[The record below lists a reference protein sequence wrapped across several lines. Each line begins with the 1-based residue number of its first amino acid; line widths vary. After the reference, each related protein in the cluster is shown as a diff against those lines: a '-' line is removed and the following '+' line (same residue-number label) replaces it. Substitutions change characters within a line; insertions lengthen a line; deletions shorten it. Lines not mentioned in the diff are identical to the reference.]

1 MAERDQI
8 VVDVKLLGSSFEDMM
23 AEPLA
28 MALNASIFKTPK
40 ILLRHNESAYIPHAF
55 SFGPF
60 HCKNEQLKLTQRIKW
75 KYMQG
80 ILRRSPDP
88 HRKWRELV
96 DAIASL
102 KDPARQCYAG
112 SIDLDDRE
120 FIEVLVLDGCFI
132 IELFRKDCDILPKE
146 PDDPIFAMSC
156 FLEYLNHDLIL
167 LENQIPWLV
176 LERLFSLTMAPDS
189 ERKSL
194 IMVTLEYFAN
204 IFSSKKPDETKP
216 EQFEV
221 RNIKHIL
228 DLLRH
233 SLVLPLEKG
242 YKCSNRKREWDI
254 CPSAMT
260 LQESGIKLQR
270 VNSASILDIKF
281 RSNGVLEIPPLLI
294 QETTETLFRNLIS
307 FEQCCPN
314 YEPIVT
320 SYAKLMD
327 SLIDTNKDV
336 KLLFEY
342 HLIDNWLNIGDVTQF
357 FKKLYYDAR
366 VKNFYYLP
374 VCQEVNLYCRRW
386 RSRLRYAYTH
396 RYCGSPWAIVSQ
408 VVGTILLI
416 LAILQTLFSS
426 PPFK

>member
-1 MAERDQI
+1 MAESDQI

-23 AEPLA
+23 AEKLA

-40 ILLRHNESAYIPHAF
+40 VLFRHNENAYIPRAF

-60 HCKNEQLKLTQRIKW
+60 HWKDEQLKLTQTMKW
-75 KYMQG
+75 KCMQDL
-80 ILRRSPDP
+80 LRRSRDP
-88 HRKWRELV
+88 HLKWREIV
-96 DAIASL
+96 DAVAPL
-102 KDPARQCYAG
+102 KDHARLCYAG
-112 SIDLDDRE
+112 SIDLDDHE

-132 IELFRKDCDILPKE
+132 IELFRKDSGIFPKQ
-146 PDDPIFAMSC
+146 PDDPTFAMSC

-176 LERLFSLTMAPDS
+176 LERLFSLTKASDS
-189 ERKSL
+189 ERESL
-194 IMVTLEYFAN
+194 ITLTLEYFAN
-204 IFSSKKPDETKP
+204 IFSSRKPETKP

-242 YKCSNRKREWDI
+242 YKCSYRQGGWEN
-254 CPSAMT
+254 CPSVMKM
-260 LQESGIKLQR
+260 QQSGIKLQR

-281 RSNGVLEIPPLLI
+281 RSNGALEMPPLI
-294 QETTETLFRNLIS
+294 IHKTTETLFRNLIS

-320 SYAKLMD
+320 SYANLMASVIHNKED
-327 SLIDTNKDV
+327 VELLSEYLLIENC
-336 KLLFEY
+336 
-342 HLIDNWLNIGDVTQF
+342 LNPGDVTHF
-357 FKKLYYDAR
+357 FKILYNDAHLT
-366 VKNFYYLP
+366 NFYYQALL
-374 VCQEVNLYCRRW
+374 QEVKMYCGHW
-386 RSRLRYAYTH
+386 SSRLRYEYMH
-396 RYCGSPWAIVSQ
+396 RYCGSPWAVVSQ

-416 LAILQTLFSS
+416 LTFLQTLFSS
-426 PPFK
+426 PYFK

>member
-1 MAERDQI
+1 MEKRDEI

-23 AEPLA
+23 AESLA
-28 MALNASIFKTPK
+28 MALNASIFKTPQV
-40 ILLRHNESAYIPHAF
+40 LLRYNENAYIPRAF

-60 HCKNEQLKLTQRIKW
+60 HWKDEQLKLTQTIKW
-75 KYMQG
+75 KFVQG
-80 ILRRSPDP
+80 VLRRSPDP
-88 HRKWRELV
+88 HLKWRELV

-132 IELFRKDCDILPKE
+132 IELFRKDCGILPKE

-221 RNIKHIL
+221 RNVKHIL

-242 YKCSNRKREWDI
+242 YKYCNRQGGWEYS
-254 CPSAMT
+254 PSVMKM
-260 LQESGIKLQR
+260 QQSGIKLQR

-281 RSNGVLEIPPLLI
+281 RNGALEIPPLLI
-294 QETTETLFRNLIS
+294 HKTTETLFRNLIS

-320 SYAKLMD
+320 SYANLMASFIHTKED
-327 SLIDTNKDV
+327 VELLSEYLLIENC
-336 KLLFEY
+336 
-342 HLIDNWLNIGDVTQF
+342 LNPGDVTHF
-357 FKKLYYDAR
+357 FKILYNDAHLT
-366 VKNFYYLP
+366 NFYYQFLSE
-374 VCQEVNLYCRRW
+374 EVNQYCW
-386 RSRLRYAYTH
+386 HWSSRLRYAYMH
-396 RYCGSPWAIVSQ
+396 RYCGSPWAVVSQ

-426 PPFK
+426 PYFK

>member
-23 AEPLA
+23 AESLA
-28 MALNASIFKTPK
+28 MALNASIFKTPQVF
-40 ILLRHNESAYIPHAF
+40 LRYNENAYIPRAF

-60 HCKNEQLKLTQRIKW
+60 HWKDEQLKLTQTIKW
-75 KYMQG
+75 KFVQG

-88 HRKWRELV
+88 HLKWRELV

-132 IELFRKDCDILPKE
+132 IELFRKDCHILPKE

-176 LERLFSLTMAPDS
+176 LERLFSLTMPSDS
-189 ERKSL
+189 ERESL
-194 IMVTLEYFAN
+194 IMVTLEYFSN

-216 EQFEV
+216 EQFED

-233 SLVLPLEKG
+233 SLVLPLENG
-242 YKCSNRKREWDI
+242 YKYCNRQGGWEYS
-254 CPSAMT
+254 PSVMKM
-260 LQESGIKLQR
+260 QQSGIKLQR
-270 VNSASILDIKF
+270 VKSLSILDIKF
-281 RSNGVLEIPPLLI
+281 RNGALEIPPLLI
-294 QETTETLFRNLIS
+294 HKTTETLFRNLIS

-320 SYAKLMD
+320 SYANLMASFIHTKED
-327 SLIDTNKDV
+327 VELLSEYLLIENC
-336 KLLFEY
+336 
-342 HLIDNWLNIGDVTQF
+342 LNPGDVTHF
-357 FKKLYYDAR
+357 FKILYNDAHLT
-366 VKNFYYLP
+366 NFYYQVL
-374 VCQEVNLYCRRW
+374 CEEVNRYCW
-386 RSRLRYAYTH
+386 HWSSRLRYAYMH
-396 RYCGSPWAIVSQ
+396 RYCGSPWAVVSQ

-426 PPFK
+426 PYFK